1 MKTAQNGRG
10 PRGRFVQGN
19 PGGPG
24 RPRGLDFRHVVA
36 EQAELHGVDMET
48 ALWRVFQ
55 ALLERAQDGD
65 VQAAKLLLDRLC
77 GTKVEVEH
85 TGKPDLEDLIL
96 MAVAR
101 IEAESHQA

>member
-1 MKTAQNGRG
+1 
-10 PRGRFVQGN
+10 
-19 PGGPG
+19 
-24 RPRGLDFRHVVA
+24 
-36 EQAELHGVDMET
+36 MET

-96 MAVAR
+96 QAAAR
-101 IEAESHQA
+101 VEAESVTGDDRC